1 MLIFEIIKSFILG
14 IIEGIT
20 EWLPVSSTGHI
31 ILFDEFL
38 PLNASAAFKDMFF
51 VVIQLGAIAAVC
63 VAFFNKLNP
72 FSRRKTEAE
81 KKSTW
86 SLWLKVLVGILPA
99 GIAGLII
106 EVAFDDFF
114 STYMEHYSVI
124 AAALII
130 YGIAFIILEMR
141 QKNKTFRVNSVEELT
156 YLDALKIGAFQT
168 LSLIPGTSRS
178 GSTFIGGL
186 LSGVSRKASAEFSFF
201 MAIPLMLAASGLK
214 VLKFF
219 LKGNFFT
226 LEELAVLAV
235 GTVVSFVV
243 SLFAIKFLMSF
254 VSRHDLKA
262 FGIYRIALGV
272 VVLGFF
278 IIRAVVV

>member
-156 YLDALKIGAFQT
+156 YFDALKIGAFQT

>member
-1 MLIFEIIKSFILG
+1 
-14 IIEGIT
+14 
-20 EWLPVSSTGHI
+20 
-31 ILFDEFL
+31 
-38 PLNASAAFKDMFF
+38 
-51 VVIQLGAIAAVC
+51 
-63 VAFFNKLNP
+63 
-72 FSRRKTEAE
+72 
-81 KKSTW
+81 
-86 SLWLKVLVGILPA
+86 
-99 GIAGLII
+99 
-106 EVAFDDFF
+106 
-114 STYMEHYSVI
+114 MEHYSVI

-130 YGIAFIILEMR
+130 YGVAFIILENR
-141 QKNKTFRVNSVEELT
+141 QKRKSFRVDSVEELT

-226 LEELAVLAV
+226 ANELIILAV
-235 GTVVSFVV
+235 GTVVSFAV
-243 SLFAIKFLMSF
+243 SLFAIKFLMAF

-278 IIRAVVV
+278 IIRGVIA

>member
-1 MLIFEIIKSFILG
+1 M
-14 IIEGIT
+14 
-20 EWLPVSSTGHI
+20 
-31 ILFDEFL
+31 
-38 PLNASAAFKDMFF
+38 
-51 VVIQLGAIAAVC
+51 
-63 VAFFNKLNP
+63 
-72 FSRRKTEAE
+72 
-81 KKSTW
+81 
-86 SLWLKVLVGILPA
+86 LVGILPA

-254 VSRHDLKA
+254 VSRHDLNA